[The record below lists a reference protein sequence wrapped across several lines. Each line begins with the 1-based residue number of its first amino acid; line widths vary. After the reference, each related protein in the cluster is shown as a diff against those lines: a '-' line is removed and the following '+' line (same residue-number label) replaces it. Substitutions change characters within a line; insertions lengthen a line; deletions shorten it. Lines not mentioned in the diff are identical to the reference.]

1 MKAVGILGGTFDPV
15 HLGHLIT
22 AQKVLEIRNLEKII
36 FIPCNISPHKT
47 EEKFASAEHRLKMLQ
62 IAIKGNPHFD
72 YSDIEL
78 KRNGISYMVDTLNEL
93 KKIYP
98 SLELIIGYDNIEKF
112 HTWKKPDEI
121 ISIAKLIVMRRKL
134 DKEVKVKDRFFKS
147 AVFIETP
154 LVDINATNIRD
165 RVKKNLSIEFLV
177 TPAVKNY
184 IFKNNLY
191 KT

>member
-1 MKAVGILGGTFDPV
+1 LKAVGILGGTFDPV

>member
-15 HLGHLIT
+15 HLGHLII